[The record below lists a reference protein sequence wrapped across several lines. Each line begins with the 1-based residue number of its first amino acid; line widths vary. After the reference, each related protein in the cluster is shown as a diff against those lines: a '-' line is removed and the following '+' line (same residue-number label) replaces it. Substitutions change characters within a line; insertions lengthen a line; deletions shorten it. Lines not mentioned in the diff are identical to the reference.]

1 MKIGY
6 ARVSTQDQKL
16 ELQLDALEQEG
27 CERIYQEKKSGKNKE
42 RPELEQMLAHLRPG
56 DIVVVWK
63 LDRLGRSLKDL
74 VSLMDEFRSKGVEF
88 VSLKDGINTTTI
100 TGRFT
105 FNIFASLSEF
115 IRELIVENTMAG
127 ITAARARGKKGGRP
141 AGLSPAAMEKARKA
155 ARLHGAGLS
164 AREIMSSLNIKSS
177 ATLYKYLKYAGA
189 QVMDGNKQQLPNR
202 A

>member
-16 ELQLDALEQEG
+16 ELQIDALKQDG

-42 RPELEQMLAHLRPG
+42 RPELEQTLAQLRPG
-56 DIVVVWK
+56 DTVVVWK

-88 VSLKDGINTTTI
+88 VSLKDSINTTTI

-105 FNIFASLSEF
+105 FSIFASLSEF

-141 AGLSPAAMEKARKA
+141 AGLSPAAIKKAKKA

-164 AREIMSSLNIKSS
+164 ASEIMSSLNIKSS

-189 QVMDGNKQQLPNR
+189 QVVGWQQT
-202 A
+202 ATTK

>member
-16 ELQLDALEQEG
+16 ELQIDALQQNG

-42 RPELEQMLAHLRPG
+42 RPELEQMLAQLRPG
-56 DIVVVWK
+56 DMVVVWK

-127 ITAARARGKKGGRP
+127 ITAARARGRKGGRP
-141 AGLSPAAMEKARKA
+141 AGLAPAAIEKAKKA

-189 QVMDGNKQQLPNR
+189 QVTGWQQGSS
-202 A
+202 AK

>member
-16 ELQLDALEQEG
+16 ELQLDALEQDG

-115 IRELIVENTMAG
+115 IRELIVENTLAG

-141 AGLSPAAMEKARKA
+141 AGLSPAAMEKASKA

-189 QVMDGNKQQLPNR
+189 QVVGWQQTVTTK
-202 A
+202 

>member
-16 ELQLDALEQEG
+16 ELQLDALEQDG

-74 VSLMDEFRSKGVEF
+74 VSLMDEFRNKGVEF

-127 ITAARARGKKGGRP
+127 MTAARARGKKGGRP
-141 AGLSPAAMEKARKA
+141 AGLSSAAMEKAKKA

-189 QVMDGNKQQLPNR
+189 QVVGWQQT
-202 A
+202 AITK

>member
-1 MKIGY
+1 
-6 ARVSTQDQKL
+6 
-16 ELQLDALEQEG
+16 
-27 CERIYQEKKSGKNKE
+27 
-42 RPELEQMLAHLRPG
+42 MLAQLRPG

-74 VSLMDEFRSKGVEF
+74 VSLMDEFRNKGVEF
-88 VSLKDGINTTTI
+88 VSLKNGTNTTTI
-100 TGRFT
+100 TDRFT

-141 AGLSPAAMEKARKA
+141 AGLSPAAIEKAKKA

-189 QVMDGNKQQLPNR
+189 QVVGWKQT
-202 A
+202 ATTK

>member
-16 ELQLDALEQEG
+16 ELQIDALQQDG

-42 RPELEQMLAHLRPG
+42 RPELEQMLAQLRPG

-74 VSLMDEFRSKGVEF
+74 VSLMDEFRSKGIEF

-127 ITAARARGKKGGRP
+127 ITAARARGRKGGRP
-141 AGLSPAAMEKARKA
+141 AGLSPAAVEKAKKA

-164 AREIMSSLNIKSS
+164 ASEIMNSLNIKSS

-189 QVMDGNKQQLPNR
+189 NVAGWQQT
-202 A
+202 ATTK

>member
-16 ELQLDALEQEG
+16 ELQIDALEQDG

-42 RPELEQMLAHLRPG
+42 RPELEQMLAQLRPG
-56 DIVVVWK
+56 GLVVIWK

-127 ITAARARGKKGGRP
+127 ITAARARVKKADDRP
-141 AGLSPAAMEKARKA
+141 DYRQQP
-155 ARLHGAGLS
+155 
-164 AREIMSSLNIKSS
+164 
-177 ATLYKYLKYAGA
+177 LK
-189 QVMDGNKQQLPNR
+189 KQRRQPGCTRQDYQLVR
-202 A
+202 